1 MQKKDWIAVG
11 IKLLGVYYAAMS
23 VIGFGGVACGLVLN
37 VIYRPDIPAGM
48 TKPQF
53 LTTFFLGVIRWLL
66 NNLVAP
72 VVQGFVA
79 WLLLKKT
86 CWCLKKAGLGEE
98 PLQM

>member
-11 IKLLGVYYAAMS
+11 IKLLGVYYAAMA
-23 VIGFGGVACGLVLN
+23 VIGLGGVLLGFVMNIL
-37 VIYRPDIPAGM
+37 YRPDIPAGM

-53 LTTFFLGVIRWLL
+53 LTTFFLGLIRWLL
-66 NNLVAP
+66 NNLIAP
-72 VVQGFVA
+72 ALQSLAA

-86 CWCLKKAGLGEE
+86 DWCLKKAGLGEE